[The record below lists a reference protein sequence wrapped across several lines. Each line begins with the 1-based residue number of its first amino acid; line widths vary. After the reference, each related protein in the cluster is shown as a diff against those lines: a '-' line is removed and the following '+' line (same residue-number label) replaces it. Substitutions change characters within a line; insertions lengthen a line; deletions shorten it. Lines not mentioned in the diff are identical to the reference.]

1 MDDVRLI
8 LVSDIREPRTL
19 LRLVDKEAIEYLELR
34 DSIAAFGFTSSIA
47 VRPAAEPGKYEII
60 EGVTRYT
67 IAKEL
72 DLPTMPCIVKVG
84 VDDDTLLVL
93 QLQGNAQGVPT
104 KPIEYARQ
112 VRMILTRKPDMEIKQ
127 LAVELKKSPQWLGK
141 LLGLLRLTTE
151 LQQAL
156 DRGLI
161 PVLSAQL
168 LSRMPKKLQK
178 LFAEQA
184 RTLTYQVFQPEA
196 AAALKAYEEAVATGR
211 LEEFYTRE
219 FTPQPYLRHL
229 REIQAEMA
237 HHQAGPNL
245 LASLGCVSPLDGFY
259 AACQWF
265 IHLDPDSIRE
275 QREAAL
281 ARERNLLQEP
291 PDVTPD

>member
-47 VRPAAEPGKYEII
+47 VRPAVEPGKYEII

-67 IAKEL
+67 IALEL
-72 DLPTMPCIVKVG
+72 DLKTMPCIIKPD
-84 VDDDTLLVL
+84 VDDDALLVL

-104 KPIEYARQ
+104 KLIEYARQ
-112 VRMILTRKPDMEIKQ
+112 VRMILARKPDMDVQQ
-127 LAVELKKSPQWLGK
+127 LAVRLKKSPQWLGRV
-141 LLGLLRLTTE
+141 LGLLRLTTE
-151 LQQAL
+151 LQQAM

-178 LFAEQA
+178 AFAEQA
-184 RTLTYQVFQPEA
+184 KTLTHQAFKPDA
-196 AAALKAYEEAVATGR
+196 IAALKAFEEAVAIGR
-211 LEEFYTRE
+211 LEEFYTRG

-265 IHLDPDSIRE
+265 IHLDPESIRE
-275 QREAAL
+275 QRDAAA

-291 PDVTPD
+291 PDVSTD